1 LDGGVVVSCEEED
14 VLGWI
19 ALGCTTSE
27 YFECPDEAIGYSI
40 QDPYEQHYEATA
52 D

>member
-1 LDGGVVVSCEEED
+1 MDGGVIVACEEED
-14 VLGWI
+14 VRGWI

-27 YFECPDEAIGYSI
+27 YFEYPDEAIGYLI
-40 QDPYEQHYEATA
+40 QDLYEHHYEATA